1 MKYDSQFLSRLYRRM
16 AGIRLFEEK
25 ANEIFLAGELP
36 GFLHLY
42 IGEEAIATG
51 VCANLTDRDYITSTH
66 RGHGHCIA
74 KGAKIDLMM
83 AELFG
88 KATGYC
94 KGKGGS
100 MHIADFSVGMLGA
113 NGVVGGGYNL
123 AVGAALAAKL
133 QKTDQVAV
141 TFFGDGASNR
151 GTFHEALNMASA
163 WKLPAIFVCEM
174 NEWAS
179 TTPYRT
185 TTAVADI
192 SARAGGYGI
201 PGVIVD
207 GNDVFAVYEAAKTAI
222 ERARRGEGPT
232 LLEAKTYRIKGH
244 YVGDPEM
251 YRTKAEVQ
259 ERFEK
264 SDPLKNFA
272 KTVIGKKL
280 MTEKELEAIRKEV
293 AVEVD
298 RAVESARQA
307 PYPEEKELYADYYV
321 DGGVK

>member
-1 MKYDSQFLSRLYRRM
+1 MAYDVEFLKFLYRRM
-16 AGIRLFEEK
+16 VGIRLFEEK

-42 IGEEAIATG
+42 IGEEAIGVG
-51 VCANLTDRDYITSTH
+51 VCAALTDRDYITSTH

-74 KGAKIDLMM
+74 KGAQIEPMM
-83 AELFG
+83 HELFG
-88 KATGYC
+88 KFSGYC

-100 MHIADFSVGMLGA
+100 MHIADFSKGMLGA
-113 NGVVGGGYNL
+113 NGVVGGGHNL
-123 AVGAALAAKL
+123 AVGAALAASM
-133 QKTDQVAV
+133 QKSDQVAV

-151 GTFHEALNMASA
+151 GTFHEALNMAA
-163 WKLPAIFVCEM
+163 VWKLPAIFVCEM

-185 TTAVADI
+185 ATAVADI
-192 SARAGGYGI
+192 SARAAGYGI

-207 GNDVFAVYEAAKTAI
+207 GNDIFAVYEAAQTAVK
-222 ERARRGEGPT
+222 RARQGEGPT
-232 LLEAKTYRIKGH
+232 LIEAKTYRIKGH

-251 YRTKAEVQ
+251 YRTRAEVQ

-272 KTVIGKKL
+272 KVVIEKKWL
-280 MTEKELEAIRKEV
+280 KEQDLEEIRSQVAIEV
-293 AVEVD
+293 E
-298 RAVESARQA
+298 RAVETARKA
-307 PYPEEKELYADYYV
+307 DYPEAKELFADYYV
-321 DGGVK
+321 DGGVN